1 MEDAWHY
8 HVLERRYLGA
18 VTVAQRQFNWLCSVA
33 VGDGSILLR
42 GLFSW
47 SANLHFTLLNSVNI
61 PCIFMEISTNG
72 TNYIGTGCG

>member
-33 VGDGSILLR
+33 VGDGSILLS